1 MPIYT
6 GDKLGFGVAPASGS
20 GGGGS
25 YEVGYSTS
33 FDNVSHTKR
42 TEHIWVVPKTAR
54 YNFEVWGADGG
65 MGIAVNGDNQNGGIP
80 RYGRGGKVE
89 CSMQLTAGT
98 EIGLCIGDNG
108 LPCFAYT
115 SSNAGT
121 FLNDGGGGW
130 GGYQTSSGR
139 LSFADGGNSNY
150 NTRDYGGANSG
161 QSGYSYQRE
170 YRGAGGGGGTIVRVV
185 NSNENISSATD
196 AQILIVVG
204 GGGGAGA
211 RGHDHGNSNNQGG
224 SGGNANDK
232 YQETQWGRRGYFSG
246 DTSYGWPSGNANHA
260 SSGTASGGGNGGI
273 GYYAGGGGGG
283 GGEGGGGGAAT
294 CSYCGTSAG
303 SGGSAGNEGG
313 KGNNGYNQSDGGGAS
328 TYPNT
333 VLTVVGPGGSSNPN
347 DYGGGGGGGGGYRG
361 GGAGYWGNGK
371 GHAGSGGGG
380 GGSSWVTSVSAYDAK
395 GLNGIATSPRY
406 TSEQKPL
413 RVGNPGGGRVF
424 IWEANKDPLGKNR
437 PAAMTAQK
445 IQYACRSTN
454 GSNPATP
461 LYFLG
466 SANNNSTDD
475 GGSANYAA
483 FNNYP
488 YDISGNK
495 CDAIVM
501 NVAGS
506 GKWELH
512 SVTVGQ
518 AQGYDYPLPY
528 RHKAWVHVIEGT
540 ETGGVGIHT
549 EKFDLNNTT
558 GNPAVGGWY
567 GHMRAGAKNQNTNDG
582 YQELFFEKPV
592 VMNQGENYT
601 IAVDWGCGGT
611 VSSNGGGVACM
622 NNGSRSTQTLAGT
635 NTGSVTWSDVT
646 AYNGPHGLGTK
657 NQSNSMETD
666 TTQGQ
671 LIHFGIKSY
680 DPPSGGGGG
689 GAYSTTDLIVDL
701 DASKSSSYGGSGNTW
716 YNIINGSGIDFTIDG
731 ASYNGSEGSGSFY
744 FDGSNDIVYSNSN
757 YDLSSYNYIFVDI
770 AFKADNSTQ
779 IHLPF
784 EHSQSWNSYSGA
796 FGFAVHTDGNNP
808 NLNEHHSNHN
818 GGSSANWNYTVGTGW
833 AVYGCQFA
841 KTGSDTRKQYM
852 NGQIV
857 DFTNGNQYASPGSSF
872 GNYVMYIGSRYGGV
886 APAKGYI
893 GYVRVYAS
901 SSPLSA
907 STISSNYDAIKS
919 RYGLS

>member
-6 GDKLGFGVAPASGS
+6 GDKLGFGVAPASDS
-20 GGGGS
+20 GGGAN
-25 YEVGYSTS
+25 EVGYSTS

-42 TEHIWVVPKTAR
+42 LEHTWVVPKTAR

-65 MGIAVNGDNQNGGIP
+65 MGIAANGDNQNGGIP

-89 CSMQLTAGT
+89 VSLLLDAGT

-108 LPCFAYT
+108 LPAFAYT
-115 SSNAGT
+115 SSNAGN

-130 GGYQTSSGR
+130 GGYQEVSGK
-139 LSFADGGNSNY
+139 LSFADGGNGNY
-150 NTRDYGGANSG
+150 NTREYGGANSG
-161 QSGYSYQRE
+161 QSSYSYQRN
-170 YRGAGGGGGTIVRVV
+170 YRGGGGGGGTIVRVV

-204 GGGGAGA
+204 GGGGAGS

-224 SGGNANDK
+224 SGGNANEK
-232 YQETQWGRRGYFSG
+232 MNENQWGRRGYFSG

-283 GGEGGGGGAAT
+283 GGEGGGGGGAT

-328 TYPNT
+328 TYPNI

-380 GGSSWVTSVSAYDAK
+380 GGSSWVTSVSAYDPK
-395 GLNGIATSPRY
+395 GLNGIAASPRY
-406 TSEQKPL
+406 TAEQKPL

-445 IQYACRSTN
+445 IQYACRSTS

-466 SANNNSTDD
+466 SANNNSVDD

-488 YDISGNK
+488 YDIAGNK

-506 GKWELH
+506 GQWELH
-512 SVTVGQ
+512 SVTIGQ
-518 AQGYDYPLPY
+518 AQGYDYPWPY
-528 RHKAWVHVIEGT
+528 RHQGWVHVIEGT

-558 GNPAVGGWY
+558 GNPAVAGWY

-657 NQSNSMETD
+657 NQSNGMETD
-666 TTQGQ
+666 TQQGQ

-689 GAYSTTDLIVDL
+689 GSGAGSIRLDGSAVMKCGNNDALWNIGSNEAFCVEAFVKLDNVASGYQNVFSTWQGNNGYNGWMLHIDSNGNLFWAFNGSNYSTSGGAFNADNTWFHVAVTRNAGSSMKMFIGGNEMGS
-701 DASKSSSYGGSGNTW
+701 ASNSSAANGSTPLYLGANMDSGGSGDYRPT
-716 YNIINGSGIDFTIDG
+716 G
-731 ASYNGSEGSGSFY
+731 Y
-744 FDGSNDIVYSNSN
+744 FSN
-757 YDLSSYNYIFVDI
+757 YRVTIGVQVYNANFTPPTS
-770 AFKADNSTQ
+770 ALT
-779 IHLPF
+779 LT
-784 EHSQSWNSYSGA
+784 SQGISDPDYVKLLAGQSG
-796 FGFAVHTDGNNP
+796 TDWTVT
-808 NLNEHHSNHN
+808 SN
-818 GGSSANWNYTVGTGW
+818 GPSVSDVTLTAQAGTPTVN
-833 AVYGCQFA
+833 
-841 KTGSDTRKQYM
+841 SDTP
-852 NGQIV
+852 
-857 DFTNGNQYASPGSSF
+857 FT
-872 GNYVMYIGSRYGGV
+872 
-886 APAKGYI
+886 
-893 GYVRVYAS
+893 
-901 SSPLSA
+901 
-907 STISSNYDAIKS
+907 
-919 RYGLS
+919 

>member
-6 GDKLGFGVAPASGS
+6 GDKLGFGVAPASDS
-20 GGGGS
+20 GGGAN
-25 YEVGYSTS
+25 EVGYSTS

-65 MGIAVNGDNQNGGIP
+65 MGIAANGDNTNGGIP

-115 SSNAGT
+115 SSNSGN

-130 GGYQTSSGR
+130 GGYQTTSGK

-211 RGHDHGNSNNQGG
+211 RGRDHGNSNNQGG
-224 SGGNANDK
+224 SGGNANEK
-232 YQETQWGRRGYFSG
+232 MNETQWGRRGYFSG
-246 DTSYGWPSGNANHA
+246 DTSYGWPSGNASQA

-283 GGEGGGGGAAT
+283 GGEGGGGGGAT

-313 KGNNGYNQSDGGGAS
+313 KGNNGYNQSEGGGAT
-328 TYPNT
+328 TYPNI

-361 GGAGYWGNGK
+361 GGAGYWGNGQ

-380 GGSSWVTSVSAYDAK
+380 GGSSWVTSVSAYDPK
-395 GLNGIATSPRY
+395 GLNGIAASPRY

-413 RVGNPGGGRVF
+413 RLGNPGGGKVL
-424 IWEANKDPLGKNR
+424 IWEANKDPQGKNR

-454 GSNPATP
+454 GSNPTNP
-461 LYFLG
+461 LYYLG
-466 SANNNSTDD
+466 SASNGSPND
-475 GGSANYAA
+475 GGAANYAA

-488 YDISGNK
+488 YDIAGNK

-501 NVAGS
+501 NISGS
-506 GKWELH
+506 GQWELH

-518 AQGYDYPLPY
+518 AQGYDYPWPY
-528 RHKAWVHVIEGT
+528 RHQAWVHVIEGT

-558 GNPAVGGWY
+558 GNPAVAGWY
-567 GHMRAGAKNQNTNDG
+567 GHMRAGAKQQNTNDG

-592 VMNQGENYT
+592 VMNQGEDYT
-601 IAVDWGCGGT
+601 IAVDWSCGGT
-611 VSSNGGGVACM
+611 VNGNSGGVACM
-622 NNGSRSTQTLAGT
+622 NNGARTTQTLSGS
-635 NTGSVTWSDVT
+635 NTGTVTWSDVT

-657 NQSNSMETD
+657 NQDNGMETD
-666 TTQGQ
+666 TQQGQ

-689 GAYSTTDLIVDL
+689 SGGGSIRLDGNAVMKCGNNNSHWNIGSNEAFCVEAFVKLDNVASGYQNVFSTWQGNTGYNGWMLHIDSNGNLFWAFSGSTYSTSGGAFNADNTWFHVAVTRNAGSSMKLFIGGNEMGS
-701 DASKSSSYGGSGNTW
+701 ASNGSAANGSTPLYLGANMDSGGSGDYRPT
-716 YNIINGSGIDFTIDG
+716 G
-731 ASYNGSEGSGSFY
+731 Y
-744 FDGSNDIVYSNSN
+744 FSN
-757 YDLSSYNYIFVDI
+757 YRVTIGEQVYNANFTPPTAALTLTSQGISDPDYVKLLAGQSGTDWTVTSNGPSV
-770 AFKADNSTQ
+770 ADVTLTAQ
-779 IHLPF
+779 AGTP
-784 EHSQSWNSYSGA
+784 
-796 FGFAVHTDGNNP
+796 
-808 NLNEHHSNHN
+808 
-818 GGSSANWNYTVGTGW
+818 TVN
-833 AVYGCQFA
+833 
-841 KTGSDTRKQYM
+841 SDTP
-852 NGQIV
+852 
-857 DFTNGNQYASPGSSF
+857 FT
-872 GNYVMYIGSRYGGV
+872 
-886 APAKGYI
+886 
-893 GYVRVYAS
+893 
-901 SSPLSA
+901 
-907 STISSNYDAIKS
+907 
-919 RYGLS
+919 

>member
-20 GGGGS
+20 GGDAN
-25 YEVGYSTS
+25 EVGYSTS
-33 FDNVSHTKR
+33 FDNVSHAKR

-65 MGIAVNGDNQNGGIP
+65 MGMAANGDNTSGGIP

-108 LPCFAYT
+108 RPCFAYT
-115 SSNAGT
+115 SGNTGT
-121 FLNDGGGGW
+121 FLNQGEGGW
-130 GGYQTSSGR
+130 GGFEISATLG
-139 LSFADGGNSNY
+139 FADGGNSNY
-150 NTRDYGGANSG
+150 NTRDYGGRNSS
-161 QSGYSYQRE
+161 QSSYNYQRN
-170 YRGAGGGGGTIVRVV
+170 YRGGGGGGGTIVRVV
-185 NSNENISSATD
+185 NSNEAISSATD
-196 AQILIVVG
+196 AQILIVAG

-283 GGEGGGGGAAT
+283 GGEGGGGGGAT

-395 GLNGIATSPRY
+395 GLNGIVATPRY

-445 IQYACRSTN
+445 IQYASRSTN
-454 GSNPATP
+454 GSLPTNP

-488 YDISGNK
+488 YDIAGNK

-501 NVAGS
+501 NVSGS
-506 GKWELH
+506 GQWELH

-528 RHKAWVHVIEGT
+528 RHQAWVHVIEGT

-558 GNPAVGGWY
+558 GNPAVSGWY
-567 GHMRAGAKNQNTNDG
+567 GHMRAGAKNANTNDG
-582 YQELFFEKPV
+582 YQELFFEKPA

-601 IAVDWGCGGT
+601 IAVDWSCGGT
-611 VSSNGGGVACM
+611 VNNNSGGVACM
-622 NNGSRSTQTLAGT
+622 NNGARTTQTLSGS
-635 NTGSVTWSDVT
+635 NTGTVTWSDVT

-657 NQSNSMETD
+657 NQDNGMETD

-671 LIHFGIKSY
+671 LVNFGIKSY
-680 DPPSGGGGG
+680 DPPGGGGG
-689 GAYSTTDLIVDL
+689 GGTHVTNGLIFNV
-701 DASKSSSYGGSGNTW
+701 DASDTSSYSGSGNTW
-716 YNIINGSGIDFTIDG
+716 TDIQGSNNVTLTNCTYSSSNGGGINFLGNGNWSMGEFTTPFSASDYHTWEVWTNGEWSSGFPGSPYTWILHNNNSSQSTGSSYMTMGID
-731 ASYNGSEGSGSFY
+731 A
-744 FDGSNDIVYSNSN
+744 SN
-757 YDLSSYNYIFVDI
+757 YFFGANDGKYNSM
-770 AFKADNSTQ
+770 A
-779 IHLPF
+779 
-784 EHSQSWNSYSGA
+784 YSGA
-796 FGFAVHTDGNNP
+796 TSTNSIVYHLILTWDGSMQKFYVNGT
-808 NLNEHHSNHN
+808 LRIEQSLGAYSSWSNQTYN
-818 GGSSANWNYTVGTGW
+818 TTTTMGEAIGGNYRPLKGDIYSVRCWNRALTSAEVTTNWNGNK
-833 AVYGCQFA
+833 A
-841 KTGSDTRKQYM
+841 K
-852 NGQIV
+852 
-857 DFTNGNQYASPGSSF
+857 F
-872 GNYVMYIGSRYGGV
+872 GH
-886 APAKGYI
+886 
-893 GYVRVYAS
+893 
-901 SSPLSA
+901 
-907 STISSNYDAIKS
+907 
-919 RYGLS
+919 

>member
-20 GGGGS
+20 GGGGN
-25 YEVGYSTS
+25 EVGYSTS

-65 MGIAVNGDNQNGGIP
+65 MGIAANGDNQNGGIP

-108 LPCFAYT
+108 LPAFAFT
-115 SSNAGT
+115 SSNAGN

-130 GGYQTSSGR
+130 GGFEISAT

-150 NTRDYGGANSG
+150 NTRDYGGRNSS
-161 QSGYSYQRE
+161 QSGYGYQRE

-185 NSNENISSATD
+185 NSNEAISSATD
-196 AQILIVVG
+196 AQILIVAG
-204 GGGGAGA
+204 GGGGAGS
-211 RGHDHGNSNNQGG
+211 RGRDHGNSNNQGG

-232 YQETQWGRRGYFSG
+232 YQENQWGRRGYWSG
-246 DTSYGWPSGNANHA
+246 DTSYGWPSGNTG
-260 SSGTASGGGNGGI
+260 SDPQSGTASKGGNGGV

-283 GGEGGGGGAAT
+283 GGEGGGGAGAT
-294 CSYCGTSAG
+294 CSYCGTSPG

-328 TYPNT
+328 TYPNI

-347 DYGGGGGGGGGYRG
+347 TYGSGGGGGGGYRG
-361 GGAGYWGNGK
+361 GGAGYWGNGQ

-380 GGSSWVTSVSAYDAK
+380 GGSSWVTSVSAYDPK
-395 GLNGIATSPRY
+395 GLNGIVATPRY

-413 RVGNPGGGRVF
+413 RLGNPGGGKVL
-424 IWEANKDPLGKNR
+424 IWEANKDPQGKNR

-454 GSNPATP
+454 GSNPTNP

-488 YDISGNK
+488 YDIAGNK

-501 NVAGS
+501 NISGS
-506 GKWELH
+506 GQWELH

-518 AQGYDYPLPY
+518 AQGYDYPWPY
-528 RHKAWVHVIEGT
+528 RHQAWVHVIEGT

-558 GNPAVGGWY
+558 GNPAVSGWY

-582 YQELFFEKPV
+582 YQELFFEKPA

-601 IAVDWGCGGT
+601 IAVDWSCGGT
-611 VSSNGGGVACM
+611 VNGNSGGVACM
-622 NNGSRSTQTLAGT
+622 NSGSRSTQTLSGSR
-635 NTGSVTWSDVT
+635 TGSVTWSDVT

-657 NQSNSMETD
+657 NQDNGMETD

-671 LIHFGIKSY
+671 LVHFGIKSY
-680 DPPSGGGGG
+680 DPPASGGGGG
-689 GAYSTTDLIVDL
+689 TDINSTGLLHYWNATAGKTGAYVVTD
-701 DASKSSSYGGSGNTW
+701 SGSGGNNITTNWGAISHSSTRGGEITIPVSNSGGYFTFDSDVTFGSGYTNQEFTFFWCGEKSQSPWWMLATGSDSNNFIGYSGSSLRIDSNQDTKGDLSYSALNQNTLYCIYMTMASNGAMTW
-716 YNIINGSGIDFTIDG
+716 YVNGSNVGNNN
-731 ASYNGSEGSGSFY
+731 YNGSWSSHNVIFDSLNHYDSSASYQTGGKFY
-744 FDGSNDIVYSNSN
+744 FAGFYS
-757 YDLSSYNYIFVDI
+757 
-770 AFKADNSTQ
+770 
-779 IHLPF
+779 
-784 EHSQSWNSYSGA
+784 
-796 FGFAVHTDGNNP
+796 
-808 NLNEHHSNHN
+808 
-818 GGSSANWNYTVGTGW
+818 
-833 AVYGCQFA
+833 
-841 KTGSDTRKQYM
+841 
-852 NGQIV
+852 
-857 DFTNGNQYASPGSSF
+857 
-872 GNYVMYIGSRYGGV
+872 
-886 APAKGYI
+886 
-893 GYVRVYAS
+893 RV
-901 SSPLSA
+901 LSA
-907 STISSNYDAIKS
+907 SDMQTNWAAHQTRLGI
-919 RYGLS
+919 